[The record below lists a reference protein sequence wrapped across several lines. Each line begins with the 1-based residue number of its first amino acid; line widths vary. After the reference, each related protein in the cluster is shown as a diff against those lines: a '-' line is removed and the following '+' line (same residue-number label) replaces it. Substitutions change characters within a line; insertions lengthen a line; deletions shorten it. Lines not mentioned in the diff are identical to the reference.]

1 MHANVVLHYDQPLT
15 NDKIQLKIS
24 YKMKINFTRQILILI
39 CITCSYSGLNAQVWS
54 KSFTAGGYDSN
65 NKLLGGSEVLQ
76 LVDHKSILFA
86 SVGYWQ
92 DANNIWYGGSNS
104 SIGWGQINRLD
115 NPSANWQEDLF
126 LGSSFLRPEILKQII
141 FTKDQFGNSLSSPDT
156 VLICAGYSPNYITS
170 QVIVKSFV
178 RNDVNG
184 TWGESQIVQGSF
196 PAGENYSIRDI
207 EIYIDQQTGF
217 EYVFATVGTQGIYK
231 GKYNPAAPGKIN
243 WISTAEFG
251 PLSIRPL
258 GIEVANGALHF
269 SSGSKLYRRIDGV
282 SPNYVIDHD
291 FSDLGA
297 TINSA
302 VGGIRGLTTIDNP
315 SGVDDAFLMM
325 WCPNGQSQGTIYR
338 LEPNGSAGFNRI
350 YEAKLSILIESFLE
364 GSNASYVLGAYNEFY
379 KYIDPISNDTL
390 HLVGF
395 EANITGGGHPTWN
408 SYYKGGLFAKRNS
421 NGQYSIE
428 EINGTIGTDD
438 TPLVAN
444 RCYASSPFS
453 NENALYFGGF
463 DPNSNSSTNMAWVF
477 KKNYQDI
484 SIDDITKNVNNFVIY
499 PNPASNQLILE
510 SKILDDHEFSIINL
524 LGKKVAFGR
533 LNSQIETIDISSLPQ
548 NVYIIKVANEAF
560 KFIKTD

>member
-1 MHANVVLHYDQPLT
+1 MA
-15 NDKIQLKIS
+15 I
-24 YKMKINFTRQILILI
+24 
-39 CITCSYSGLNAQVWS
+39 CSYSMVDAQSWS

-76 LVDHKSILFA
+76 LVDHKNTLFA
-86 SVGYWQ
+86 SVGYWE
-92 DANNIWYGGSNS
+92 DANNIWYGGFNT

-395 EANITGGGHPTWN
+395 EANITGGGHPTWK

>member
-1 MHANVVLHYDQPLT
+1 MTTKRYICFFILT
-15 NDKIQLKIS
+15 
-24 YKMKINFTRQILILI
+24 TIL
-39 CITCSYSGLNAQVWS
+39 CSNNALNAQVWS
-54 KSFTAGGYDSN
+54 KSFIAGGYDSN
-65 NKLLGGSEVLQ
+65 NKFLGGSEVLQ
-76 LVDHKSILFA
+76 LVNHKNMLFA
-86 SVGYWQ
+86 SVGYWE
-92 DANNIWYGGSNS
+92 DSNNIWYGGSNS
-104 SIGWGQINRLD
+104 NIGWGQINRLD

-126 LGSSFLRPEILKQII
+126 MGASYLRPEILKQII

-184 TWGESQIVQGSF
+184 IWGESQIVQGSF

-207 EIYIDQQTGF
+207 EIYVDQQTGL

-231 GKYNPAAPGKIN
+231 GKYNPAASGKID

-282 SPNYVIDHD
+282 SPSYVIDHD

-302 VGGIRGLTTIDNP
+302 VGGIRGLTTIDNL
-315 SGVDDAFLMM
+315 SGVDDAFLLM
-325 WCPNGQSQGTIYR
+325 WCPDGQSQGTIYR
-338 LEPNGSAGFNRI
+338 LEPDGAGGFNRI
-350 YEAKLSILIESFLE
+350 YETKLSLLIESFLA
-364 GSNASYVLGAYNEFY
+364 GSDATYVLGAYNDFY
-379 KYIDPISNDTL
+379 KYIDPISYDTM

-395 EANITGGGHPTWN
+395 EAIISGGGHPTWN
-408 SYYKGGLFAKRNS
+408 GYYKGGLFAKRDS

-428 EINGTIGTDD
+428 EINGTIGAND
-438 TPLVAN
+438 TALVAN
-444 RCYASSPFS
+444 RCYVSSPFS

-463 DPNSNSSTNMAWVF
+463 DPNSNASTNMAWVF
-477 KKNYQDI
+477 KKDYQVN
-484 SIDDITKNVNNFVIY
+484 SVDDFTENESNFTIY
-499 PNPASNQLILE
+499 PNPASNQLFLE
-510 SKILDDHEFSIINL
+510 SKILEDYEFSIINL
-524 LGKKVAFGR
+524 LGKKVVSGR
-533 LNSQIETIDISSLPQ
+533 LNGQIETIDISSLPP
-548 NVYIIKVANEAF
+548 NVYILRVANEVV

>member
-1 MHANVVLHYDQPLT
+1 MKYKKSLSKRIVILT
-15 NDKIQLKIS
+15 MAI
-24 YKMKINFTRQILILI
+24 
-39 CITCSYSGLNAQVWS
+39 CSYSMVDAQSWS

-76 LVDHKSILFA
+76 LVDHKNTLFA
-86 SVGYWQ
+86 SVGYWE
-92 DANNIWYGGSNS
+92 DANNIWYGGFNT

>member
-1 MHANVVLHYDQPLT
+1 
-15 NDKIQLKIS
+15 
-24 YKMKINFTRQILILI
+24 MKINFTRRILILI

-92 DANNIWYGGSNS
+92 DANNIWYGGSTS

-115 NPSANWQEDLF
+115 NPSASWQQDLF
-126 LGSSFLRPEILKQII
+126 LGANFLRPEILKQII
-141 FTKDQFGNSLSSPDT
+141 FTKDQFGSSLPSPDT
-156 VLICAGYSPNYITS
+156 VLICAGYSSNYFTS
-170 QVIVKSFV
+170 QVVVKSFV

-207 EIYIDQQTGF
+207 EVYIDQQTGL

-231 GKYNPAAPGKIN
+231 GKYNPAAPGKID

-251 PLSIRPL
+251 PLAIRPL

-282 SPNYVIDHD
+282 SPSYLIDHD

-315 SGVDDAFLMM
+315 SGVDDAFLLM

-338 LEPNGSAGFNRI
+338 LEPDGIGGFNRI
-350 YEAKLSILIESFLE
+350 YETKLSLLTANFLV
-364 GSNASYVLGAYNEFY
+364 GSSASYVLGAYNEFY
-379 KYIDPISNDTL
+379 EYIDPISNDTN
-390 HLVGF
+390 HIIGF
-395 EANITGGGHPTWN
+395 EVNITGGGHPLWN
-408 SYYKGGLFAKRNS
+408 GYYKGGLFAKRDQS
-421 NGQYSIE
+421 GQYSIE
-428 EINGTIGTDD
+428 EINGTIGASDK
-438 TPLVAN
+438 PLVAN
-444 RCYASSPFS
+444 RCYVKSPFL
-453 NENALYFGGF
+453 NETAIYFGGF
-463 DPNSNSSTNMAWVF
+463 DPNSYTSTNMAWVY
-477 KKNYQDI
+477 KKDYQVTAVDEI
-484 SIDDITKNVNNFVIY
+484 HGQENSFILY
-499 PNPASNQLILE
+499 PNPASNQLFIESEILE
-510 SKILDDHEFSIINL
+510 GSEFIIINM
-524 LGKKVAFGR
+524 LGKKVASGR
-533 LNSQIETIDISSLPQ
+533 INGQTETVDISSLPP
-548 NVYIIKVANEAF
+548 NVYILRIDNEAV
-560 KFIKTD
+560 KFVKTN

>member
-1 MHANVVLHYDQPLT
+1 
-15 NDKIQLKIS
+15 
-24 YKMKINFTRQILILI
+24 MKKTIFSLVLILFI
-39 CITCSYSGLNAQVWS
+39 SIYGALNAQVWN

-65 NKLLGGSEVLQ
+65 NKFLGGSEVLQ
-76 LVDHKSILFA
+76 LVDHKSMLFA
-86 SVGYWQ
+86 SVGYWE

-156 VLICAGYSPNYITS
+156 VLVCAGYSPNYISS
-170 QVIVKSFV
+170 QVMVKSFV

-207 EIYIDQQTGF
+207 EIYVDQQTGL

-282 SPNYVIDHD
+282 SPSYVIDHD

-297 TINSA
+297 TLNSG

-315 SGVDDAFLMM
+315 SGVDDALLLM
-325 WCPNGQSQGTIYR
+325 WCPDGQSQGTIYR
-338 LEPNGSAGFNRI
+338 LEPDGAGGFNRI
-350 YEAKLSILIESFLE
+350 YETKLSLLIESFLP
-364 GSNASYVLGAYNEFY
+364 GSTANYVLGAYNEFY
-379 KYIDPISNDTL
+379 QYIDPISSDTL

-395 EANITGGGHPTWN
+395 EVNITGGGHQTWN
-408 SYYKGGLFAKRNS
+408 GYYKGGLFAKRDA
-421 NGQYSIE
+421 NGLYSIE
-428 EINGTIGTDD
+428 EINGTIGTND
-438 TPLVAN
+438 TAIVAN
-444 RCYASSPFS
+444 RCYVSSPFS

-463 DPNSNSSTNMAWVF
+463 DPNSNTSTNMAWVF
-477 KKNYQDI
+477 KKDYQVNSVNDF
-484 SIDDITKNVNNFVIY
+484 TKNEINFVIY
-499 PNPASNQLILE
+499 PNPASNQLFIE
-510 SKILDDHEFSIINL
+510 SKIQVEQAFSIINL
-524 LGKKVAFGR
+524 LGEKIVSGT
-533 LNSQIETIDISSLPQ
+533 LNGQIEALDISSLSP
-548 NVYIIKVANEAF
+548 NIYIIRIGNETI
-560 KFIKTD
+560 KFVKTE